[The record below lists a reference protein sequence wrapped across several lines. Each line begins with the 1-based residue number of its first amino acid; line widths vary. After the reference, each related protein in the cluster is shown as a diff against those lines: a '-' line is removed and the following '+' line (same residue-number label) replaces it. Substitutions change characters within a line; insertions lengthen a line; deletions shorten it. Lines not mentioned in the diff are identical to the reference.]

1 MFCSI
6 FIVEFQLVFGLES
19 GELIG
24 VLARVLGVV
33 VPRTCGGGIWVHLG
47 LNLMFGSFWF
57 GLEMVESK
65 EEISLWIFKLCL
77 RNQAK
82 EPSWDKLGLCSTI
95 EEGVLLRL
103 R

>member
-1 MFCSI
+1 M
-6 FIVEFQLVFGLES
+6 
-19 GELIG
+19 IG

-65 EEISLWIFKLCL
+65 EEFSGQML
-77 RNQAK
+77 A
-82 EPSWDKLGLCSTI
+82 EGSATAPSIG
-95 EEGVLLRL
+95 R
-103 R
+103 

>member
-1 MFCSI
+1 M
-6 FIVEFQLVFGLES
+6 
-19 GELIG
+19 IG

-65 EEISLWIFKLCL
+65 EEISGLKL
-77 RNQAK
+77 A
-82 EPSWDKLGLCSTI
+82 EGSTTSPSVGRYSATCREVGRFVFLP
-95 EEGVLLRL
+95 
-103 R
+103 